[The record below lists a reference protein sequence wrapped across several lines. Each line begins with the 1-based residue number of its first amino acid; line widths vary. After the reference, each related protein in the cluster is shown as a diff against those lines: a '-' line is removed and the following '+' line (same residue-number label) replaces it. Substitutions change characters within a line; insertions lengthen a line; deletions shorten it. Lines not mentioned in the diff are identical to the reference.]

1 VPSGKLIGEETF
13 SIVSDYIGRPIQ
25 SYNEQGE
32 LIWQT
37 DYDIYGALRNL
48 KGEKQFIPFRQLGQ
62 YEDEELEGGMY
73 NRYRYYDSNTGVYW
87 SQDPIRLHGGDNLY
101 AYVRDSNSWVDVFG
115 LTPFVPKPVD
125 SGSVFR
131 GVKPGQPAFSPSA
144 ADLAGADHM
153 PGISSKPKNNA
164 QTQKFFDKM
173 GADVKEIDVSKLSS
187 LEAIQDGKDHVSL
200 KPSEKYL
207 ADNNLTMKEALEDW
221 SKGGDQHN
229 LSKELAAAC
238 K

>member
-1 VPSGKLIGEETF
+1 MFYKKILLLLLILSASVYSRE
-13 SIVSDYIGRPIQ
+13 
-25 SYNEQGE
+25 
-32 LIWQT
+32 
-37 DYDIYGALRNL
+37 RNL
-48 KGEKQFIPFRQLGQ
+48 SRIIVKNTVERAEKLSRNADKRCVETGL
-62 YEDEELEGGMY
+62 MY